1 MKDITGPQVL
11 ETLQQYISS
20 APVLVVDFFAP
31 WCGPCKMLGP
41 QLEKLKD
48 VTVIKINGDNEDAAV
63 QSKVDKIMAHY
74 QVTAYPTVLIFKH
87 CKLVQKVVGANMNAI
102 KAAL

>member
-1 MKDITGPQVL
+1 MKDITSPRVV
-11 ETLQQYISS
+11 EALQHYISTE
-20 APVLVVDFFAP
+20 PTLIVDFYAS

-48 VTVIKINGDNEDAAV
+48 VTVVKINGDNEDAAT
-63 QSKVDKIMAHY
+63 QSQVDKLMAHY
-74 QVTAYPTVLIFKH
+74 QVTAYPTVLVFKNSQ
-87 CKLVQKVVGANMNAI
+87 LVQKVVGANMNAI